1 PGVEPVMPGGL
12 AGAVLDLDLGDA
24 ALDADAARGA
34 QQQLVQLAADQR
46 GDQLQ
51 RLEKSLLRLERSNLQ
66 VLTLLQ
72 QLVSALSRRKPGAEK
87 ASADEGK
94 EGAR

>member
-1 PGVEPVMPGGL
+1 MADPGIDREADERRPGEGDRRRDEGGPAVPGPV
-12 AGAVLDLDLGDA
+12 
-24 ALDADAARGA
+24 
-34 QQQLVQLAADQR
+34 ADQR

>member
-1 PGVEPVMPGGL
+1 MPGGL

-87 ASADEGK
+87 APADEGK